1 MNYLIILFLTLLN
14 GAFALSELALASSK
28 KSRLLR
34 MADAG
39 DKGAAAAAKLL
50 DDPTAFLS
58 SVQVGITSIGILNGI
73 VGEAAFSGGVAE
85 TLMVYGMPDTTAPI
99 VATALVVAAITF
111 VTIVFGELVPK
122 RIGQLYP
129 EAVARYVAIP
139 MTIVA
144 RFAH

>member
-73 VGEAAFSGGVAE
+73 VGEAASVAV
-85 TLMVYGMPDTTAPI
+85 L
-99 VATALVVAAITF
+99 L
-111 VTIVFGELVPK
+111 K
-122 RIGQLYP
+122 R
-129 EAVARYVAIP
+129 
-139 MTIVA
+139 
-144 RFAH
+144 